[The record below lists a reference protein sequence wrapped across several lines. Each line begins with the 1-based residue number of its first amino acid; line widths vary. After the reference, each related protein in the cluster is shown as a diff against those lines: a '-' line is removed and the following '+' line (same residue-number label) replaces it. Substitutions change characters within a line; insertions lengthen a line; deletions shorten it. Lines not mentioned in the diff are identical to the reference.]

1 MIYSVVFVGAEAQ
14 ICILLK
20 GCGFRKTSY
29 DCMEGGKFLQ
39 QFSFTGFYYWLV
51 EGIRECKV
59 EFVLNPTTRLDFFS
73 P

>member
-1 MIYSVVFVGAEAQ
+1 MVIYSVVFVGAEAQ

-51 EGIRECKV
+51 EGIR
-59 EFVLNPTTRLDFFS
+59 
-73 P
+73 